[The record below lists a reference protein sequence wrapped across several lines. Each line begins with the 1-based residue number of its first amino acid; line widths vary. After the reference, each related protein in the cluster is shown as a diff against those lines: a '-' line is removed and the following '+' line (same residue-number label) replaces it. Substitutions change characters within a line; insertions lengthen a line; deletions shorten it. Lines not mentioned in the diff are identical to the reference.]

1 MKRDGAEGP
10 STSVDGVVC
19 SSWTAGLGIPEVV
32 RLDVET
38 VDCIDVRERALAL
51 AVSAASSTMTDG
63 TLPLV

>member
-1 MKRDGAEGP
+1 MKREGTEGS

-19 SSWTAGLGIPEVV
+19 SSWTAGLGIPEVA
-32 RLDVET
+32 RLDAET
-38 VDCIDVRERALAL
+38 VDVIDIRERALAL